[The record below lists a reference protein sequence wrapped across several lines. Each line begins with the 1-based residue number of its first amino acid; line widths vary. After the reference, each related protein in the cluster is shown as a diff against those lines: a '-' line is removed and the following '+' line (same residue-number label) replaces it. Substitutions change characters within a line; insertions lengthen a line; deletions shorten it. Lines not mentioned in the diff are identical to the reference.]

1 MRPLRLT
8 MTAFGPFADEQII
21 DFAALGSN
29 PLFLINGPTGA
40 GKTTILDAICFA
52 LYGKTT
58 GDEREGT
65 QMRCDMADEQRLT
78 QVSFE
83 FELGSTR
90 YLIRRVPEQPRA
102 KKSGDG
108 VTLQKSEA
116 QLSRVDTDGSE
127 TLLVAAKVSDATA
140 QIEQLTGL
148 DVDQFRQ
155 VMVLPQGKFRELL
168 MADSKAREKI
178 FSQLFQ
184 THIYRR
190 IEERLK
196 QQAAGIRRDVEAM
209 RNRRGGILEGAEL
222 ASDQALIEEQALIA
236 PELELAQAHKQQA
249 EQALLTAN
257 QNLDK
262 GLKLQSDFNRLQALQ
277 SEGEGLKARQVEA
290 ILWQQRLQAAGRANS
305 LSPLYRA
312 MQSRL
317 GEQRSASQH
326 LGECQQMQASAEQA
340 LNQSQQAFEQLGAL
354 EQEQL
359 SQQQRLTQLEALAPQ
374 LEQLNQLSERLA
386 DGQAKMQAAET
397 SGKQSAKQLDE
408 LNQARQEMVSRRET
422 LKRDAEPQLALQQ
435 SLSDGRAQLK
445 VFERW
450 QQQGLEIAALE
461 QKLLAAKRAGSELAE
476 KHKQAI
482 DAHKRLEL
490 SWHRGQ
496 AARLAAEL
504 SPGEPCPVCG
514 SLEHPEPAMGEFD
527 LPSDEALAQAK
538 QLESD
543 ALNLLHQARSEYKLL
558 QQSLSNLQLSASQLQ
573 EELGEAAGLSFDE
586 HQARLAALSDG
597 LERAKAAQQSL
608 AQLETQLE
616 ISEHQGRELQ
626 TALDEARA
634 HYGKLAEQLASDKG
648 QYQQIRAAI
657 PQGFSDLATLST
669 AIADLTKT
677 IDELKSRQQAV
688 RAAHAKAE
696 QDNAAAKASL
706 EAASRRIG
714 EVNAL
719 AEQETLSFQQALA
732 TSEFES
738 VAAFEQACL
747 TEAEQAEL
755 SNQIKAFE
763 QALITHQANLSQ
775 LQETLAD
782 CEAPDMSALEQQ
794 KMDAEQ
800 VMQQALAQWQKVS
813 ARAAQ
818 LSQTQEQLKALDL
831 KAGALEQQYAVVG
844 TLADVANGN
853 TGNKISL
860 QRFVLSVLLDDVLLE
875 ASHRLQLMSK
885 GRYRLL
891 RKEER
896 AKGNK
901 ASGLELE
908 VEDAYTAKVR
918 SVATLSGG
926 ESFMAA
932 LSMALGLSDVV
943 QAYAGGIKLDTLF
956 IDEGFGSLDQDSLEL
971 AIRTL
976 MDLQSAGRMVGVISH
991 VTEMKE
997 QIASR
1002 IDILKSAE
1010 GSEIKLVLP

>member
-8 MTAFGPFADEQII
+8 MTAFGPFADEQTI

-83 FELGSTR
+83 FELGATR

-116 QLSRVDTDGSE
+116 QLSRFDTDGSE
-127 TLLVAAKVSDATA
+127 TLLVAAKVSDATH

-209 RNRRGGILEGAEL
+209 RNRRGGILEGASLE
-222 ASDQALIEEQALIA
+222 SDQALADELESIA
-236 PELELAQAHKQQA
+236 PELALAQTQKQQS
-249 EQALLTAN
+249 EQSLLAAN
-257 QNLDK
+257 QHLDK
-262 GLKLQSDFNRLQALQ
+262 GLKLQGDFNRLQQLQ
-277 SEGEGLKARQVEA
+277 SEGEALKARKVEA
-290 ILWQQRLQAAGRANS
+290 TQWQQRLQAAGRANS

-317 GEQRSASQH
+317 GEQQSATRH
-326 LGECQQMQASAEQA
+326 LEMCQQAQASAEQA
-340 LNQSQQAFEQLGAL
+340 LVQSRQAFERLGEL

-359 SQQQRLTQLEALAPQ
+359 SQQQRLTQLEALTPQ
-374 LEQLNQLSERLA
+374 LEQLSQLSQKLT
-386 DGQAKMQAAET
+386 DGQAKMQEAEA
-397 SGKQSAKQLDE
+397 SGKRSAEQLE
-408 LNQARQEMVSRRET
+408 QLNQARQEMGCRREA
-422 LKRDAEPQLALQQ
+422 LKREAEPQLALQQ
-435 SLSDGRAQLK
+435 ALSDARAQFK

-450 QQQGLEIAALE
+450 QMQGQEIAALE
-461 QKLLAAKRAGSELAE
+461 QKLTAAKVAGSELAE

-504 SPGEPCPVCG
+504 APGEPCPVCG
-514 SLEHPEPAMGEFD
+514 SLEHPEPAQGEFD
-527 LPSDEALAQAK
+527 LPSDEALASAK
-538 QLESD
+538 QAESD
-543 ALNLLHQARSEYKLL
+543 ALNLLHQARSDYKLL
-558 QQSLSNLQLSASQLQ
+558 QQSLSSLQQSADQLTQ
-573 EELGEAAGLSFDE
+573 ELGEAAGLSLE
-586 HQARLAALSDG
+586 QHQARLADLGDSF
-597 LERAKAAQQSL
+597 ERAKAAQASL
-608 AQLETQLE
+608 AQLDTQIE
-616 ISEHQGRELQ
+616 SSERQGRELQ

-634 HYGKLAEQLASDKG
+634 HYAKLAEQLASDKG
-648 QYQQIRAAI
+648 QYQQISAAI
-657 PQGFSDLATLST
+657 PEGFSDAAAVGA
-669 AIADLTKT
+669 AIAELTQT
-677 IDELKSRQQAV
+677 IAALKSRQQAV

-706 EAASRRIG
+706 EAASGRL
-714 EVNAL
+714 EDVKAL
-719 AEQETLSFQQALA
+719 AQQETQSFQQALD
-732 TSEFES
+732 TSEFEC
-738 VAAFEQACL
+738 VADFEQACL
-747 TEAEQAEL
+747 TEAEQSEL
-755 SNQIKAFE
+755 ANQIKAFE

-775 LQETLAD
+775 LTQALAD
-782 CEAPDMSALEQQ
+782 CEAPDIAVLKQQ
-794 KMDAEQ
+794 KIDAQ
-800 VMQQALAQWQKVS
+800 QAMQQALAQWQQLS

-831 KAGALEQQYAVVG
+831 KADALEQQYAVVG

-997 QIASR
+997 QITSR
-1002 IDILKSAE
+1002 IDIHKSAE

>member
-83 FELGSTR
+83 FELGATR

-116 QLSRVDTDGSE
+116 QLSRFDTDGSE

-209 RNRRGGILEGAEL
+209 RNRRGGILEGASLE
-222 ASDQALIEEQALIA
+222 SDQALADELESIA
-236 PELELAQAHKQQA
+236 PELALAQTQKQQS
-249 EQALLTAN
+249 EQSLLAAN
-257 QNLDK
+257 QHLDQ
-262 GLKLQSDFNRLQALQ
+262 GLKLQGDFNRLQQLQ
-277 SEGEGLKARQVEA
+277 SEGEALKARQVEA
-290 ILWQQRLQAAGRANS
+290 NQCQQRLQAAGRANS
-305 LSPLYRA
+305 LTPLYRA

-317 GEQRSASQH
+317 GEQQSATRH
-326 LGECQQMQASAEQA
+326 LEMCQQTQASAEQA
-340 LNQSQQAFEQLGAL
+340 LVQSRQAFERLGEL

-359 SQQQRLTQLEALAPQ
+359 SQQQRLTQLEALIPQ
-374 LEQLNQLSERLA
+374 LEQLNLLSQKLA
-386 DGQAKMQAAET
+386 DGQAKMQAAEA
-397 SGKQSAKQLDE
+397 SGKRSSKQLE
-408 LNQARQEMVSRRET
+408 QLNLDRQEMASRREA
-422 LKRDAEPQLALQQ
+422 LKREAEPQLALQQ

-450 QQQGLEIAALE
+450 QQQGLEIAAFE
-461 QKLLAAKRAGSELAE
+461 QKLIAAKTAGSELAE
-476 KHKQAI
+476 KHQQAI

-504 SPGEPCPVCG
+504 APGEPCPVCG

-527 LPSDEALAQAK
+527 LPSDEALANAK
-538 QLESD
+538 QRESD

-573 EELGEAAGLSFDE
+573 EELGEAAGLSLEE
-586 HQARLAALSDG
+586 HQARLAELSDG
-597 LERAKAAQQSL
+597 FERAKAAQQSL

-616 ISEHQGRELQ
+616 RSERQGRELQ

-634 HYGKLAEQLASDKG
+634 HYAKLAEQLASDKG
-648 QYQQIRAAI
+648 QYQQISAAI
-657 PQGFSDLATLST
+657 PEGFSDAAAVGA
-669 AIADLTKT
+669 AIAELTQT
-677 IDELKSRQQAV
+677 IAGLKSRQQAV

-706 EAASRRIG
+706 EAASGRLEGIK
-714 EVNAL
+714 AL
-719 AEQETLSFQQALA
+719 AQQETQSFQQALD
-732 TSEFES
+732 TSEFEC
-738 VAAFEQACL
+738 VADFEQACL
-747 TEAEQAEL
+747 TEAEQSEL
-755 SNQIKAFE
+755 ANQIKAFE

-775 LQETLAD
+775 LTQALAD
-782 CEAPDMSALEQQ
+782 CEAPDIAFLEQQ
-794 KMDAEQ
+794 KMDAQ
-800 VMQQALAQWQKVS
+800 QAMQQALAQWQKLS

-997 QIASR
+997 QITSR
-1002 IDILKSAE
+1002 IDIHKSAE

>member
-8 MTAFGPFADEQII
+8 MTAFGPFADEQTI

-83 FELGSTR
+83 FELGATR

-116 QLSRVDTDGSE
+116 QLSRFDTDGSE
-127 TLLVAAKVSDATA
+127 TLLVAAKVSDATH

-209 RNRRGGILEGAEL
+209 RNRRGGILEGASLE
-222 ASDQALIEEQALIA
+222 SDQALADELESIA
-236 PELELAQAHKQQA
+236 PELALAQTQKQQS
-249 EQALLTAN
+249 EQSLLAAN
-257 QNLDK
+257 QHLDK
-262 GLKLQSDFNRLQALQ
+262 GLKLQGDFNRLQQLQ
-277 SEGEGLKARQVEA
+277 SEGEALKARQVEA
-290 ILWQQRLQAAGRANS
+290 TLWQQRLQAAGRANS

-317 GEQRSASQH
+317 GEQQSATRH
-326 LGECQQMQASAEQA
+326 LEMCRQAQTSAEQT
-340 LNQSQQAFEQLGAL
+340 LVQSRQAFERLGEL
-354 EQEQL
+354 ELEQL
-359 SQQQRLTQLEALAPQ
+359 SQQQRLTQLEALTPQ
-374 LEQLNQLSERLA
+374 LEQLNLLSQKLA
-386 DGQAKMQAAET
+386 DGQAKMQAAEA

-408 LNQARQEMVSRRET
+408 LNLARQEMVSRRES
-422 LKRDAEPQLALQQ
+422 LKREAEPLLSMQQ
-435 SLSDGRAQLK
+435 ALSDGRAQLK

-461 QKLLAAKRAGSELAE
+461 QKLMAAKTAGSELAE
-476 KHKQAI
+476 KHQQAI

-504 SPGEPCPVCG
+504 APGEPCPVCG

-527 LPSDEALAQAK
+527 LPSDEALASAK
-538 QLESD
+538 QRESD

-558 QQSLSNLQLSASQLQ
+558 QQSLSNLQQSADQLVQ
-573 EELGEAAGLSFDE
+573 ELGEAAGLSLEE
-586 HQARLAALSDG
+586 HQARLAELSDG
-597 LERAKAAQQSL
+597 FERAKAAQQSL

-616 ISEHQGRELQ
+616 RSERQGRELQ

-634 HYGKLAEQLASDKG
+634 HYAKLAEQLASDKG
-648 QYQQIRAAI
+648 QYQQISAAI
-657 PQGFSDLATLST
+657 PEGFSDAAAVGA
-669 AIADLTKT
+669 AIAELTQT
-677 IDELKSRQQAV
+677 IAGLKSRQQAV

-706 EAASRRIG
+706 EAASGRLEDIK
-714 EVNAL
+714 AL
-719 AEQETLSFQQALA
+719 AQQETQSFQQALD
-732 TSEFES
+732 TSEFEC
-738 VAAFEQACL
+738 VADFEQACL
-747 TEAEQAEL
+747 TEAEQSEL
-755 SNQIKAFE
+755 ANQIKAFE

-775 LQETLAD
+775 LTQALAD
-782 CEAPDMSALEQQ
+782 CEAPDIAVLEQQ
-794 KMDAEQ
+794 KMDAQ
-800 VMQQALAQWQKVS
+800 QAMQQALAQWQKLS

-831 KAGALEQQYAVVG
+831 KADALEQQYAVVG

-997 QIASR
+997 QITSR
-1002 IDILKSAE
+1002 IDIHKSAE

>member
-8 MTAFGPFADEQII
+8 MTAFGPFADEQTI

-83 FELGSTR
+83 FELGATR

-116 QLSRVDTDGSE
+116 QLSRFDTDGSE
-127 TLLVAAKVSDATA
+127 TLLVAAKVSDATH

-209 RNRRGGILEGAEL
+209 RNRRGGILEGASLE
-222 ASDQALIEEQALIA
+222 SDQALADELESIA
-236 PELELAQAHKQQA
+236 PELALAQTQKQQS
-249 EQALLTAN
+249 EQSLLAAN
-257 QNLDK
+257 QHLDQ
-262 GLKLQSDFNRLQALQ
+262 GLKLQGDFNRLQQLR
-277 SEGEGLKARQVEA
+277 SEGEALKARQVEA
-290 ILWQQRLQAAGRANS
+290 TQWQQRLQAAGRANS
-305 LSPLYRA
+305 LSPLFRA

-317 GEQRSASQH
+317 GEQQSATRH
-326 LGECQQMQASAEQA
+326 LEMCQQAQASAEQA
-340 LNQSQQAFEQLGAL
+340 LVQSRQAFERLGEL

-359 SQQQRLTQLEALAPQ
+359 SQQQRLTQLEALTPQ
-374 LEQLNQLSERLA
+374 LEQLNQLSQKLT
-386 DGQAKMQAAET
+386 DGQAKMLAAET
-397 SGKQSAKQLDE
+397 SGKRSAQQLE
-408 LNQARQEMVSRRET
+408 QLNQARQEMASRRDAF
-422 LKRDAEPQLALQQ
+422 KREAEPLLSMQQ
-435 SLSDGRAQLK
+435 ALSDARAQFK

-450 QQQGLEIAALE
+450 QQQQVEINTLE
-461 QKLLAAKRAGSELAE
+461 QKLTAAKAAGSELAD
-476 KHKQAI
+476 KHLQAQEQ
-482 DAHKRLEL
+482 HKRLEL

-504 SPGEPCPVCG
+504 APGEPCPVCG

-527 LPSDEALAQAK
+527 LPSDEALASAK
-538 QLESD
+538 QAESD
-543 ALNLLHQARSEYKLL
+543 ALTLLHQARSDFKLLKQSLQSL
-558 QQSLSNLQLSASQLQ
+558 QQSATQLAQ
-573 EELGEAAGLSFDE
+573 ELGEAAGLSLE
-586 HQARLAALSDG
+586 QHQARLVDLGDSF
-597 LERAKAAQQSL
+597 ERAKAAQASL
-608 AQLETQLE
+608 GELDTQIE
-616 ISEHQGRELQ
+616 SSERQGRELQ
-626 TALDEARA
+626 TVLDETRA
-634 HYGKLAEQLASDKG
+634 HYAKLDKQLASDKG
-648 QYQQIRAAI
+648 QHQQISAAI
-657 PQGFSDLATLST
+657 PEGFSDAAAVGA
-669 AIADLTKT
+669 AIAELTQT
-677 IDELKSRQQAV
+677 IAELKSRQQAV

-706 EAASRRIG
+706 EAASGRLEDIK
-714 EVNAL
+714 AL
-719 AEQETLSFQQALA
+719 ALQETQSFQQALD
-732 TSEFES
+732 TSEFEC
-738 VAAFEQACL
+738 VADFEQACL
-747 TEAEQAEL
+747 TEAEQSEL
-755 SNQIKAFE
+755 ANQIKAFE

-775 LQETLAD
+775 LTQALSG
-782 CEAPDMSALEQQ
+782 CEAPDIAVLEQQ
-794 KMDAEQ
+794 KMDAQ
-800 VMQQALAQWQKVS
+800 QAMQQALAQWQKLS

-831 KAGALEQQYAVVG
+831 KADALEQQYAVVG

-997 QIASR
+997 QITSR
-1002 IDILKSAE
+1002 IDIHKSAE